1 VSAARDHLAAIAFA
15 PRPAGSLVEQA
26 ARDYCAARLRAI
38 GFDVEEQ
45 PFEYSTFPGKW
56 GTPISGVI
64 AALLFLSSGHLG
76 AHGNPR
82 AALEV
87 LVGGGAMLG
96 VYAWWLSHW
105 GVLDFPF
112 ARARGTNLVAT
123 RGTPHLWLVAHLDS
137 KSQPIPIG
145 VRATAICGSI
155 LYWIAATV
163 LAIAQVMGARST
175 MFWLPMTALGV
186 LAAIPVA
193 MSVVGAR
200 SPGALDDASG
210 VATVLRVAE
219 LSPTRAEIGVLL
231 TSAEELGLAGARAWA
246 RTAKPSI
253 AINVD
258 GIDDVGDIR
267 LIYSRQIP
275 FSVLIPL
282 PRNEGWP
289 PLERLPP
296 GLLLDGVAL
305 ADVGWHVVTVSK
317 GSWSTVTR
325 IHTPRDH
332 IAHLDGT
339 SIEEVASM
347 LSKAVITQAR
357 TLGKLR
363 DYNIG
368 ITTGPR

>member
-1 VSAARDHLAAIAFA
+1 MSAARDHLAAIAFA
-15 PRPAGSLVEQA
+15 PRPAGGLVERV

-38 GFDVEEQ
+38 GFDVEER
-45 PFEYSTFPGKW
+45 PFGYSTFPGKW

-64 AALLFLSSGHLG
+64 AVLLFLSAGHFG

-82 AALEV
+82 AALDV
-87 LVGGGAMLG
+87 LVGGGAILG
-96 VYAWWLSHW
+96 VCAWWLGRW

-112 ARARGTNLVAT
+112 ARASGTNLVAT

-155 LYWIAATV
+155 LFWIAATV
-163 LAIAQVMGARST
+163 LALAQIMGASAT
-175 MFWLPMTALGV
+175 FFWLPMTVLGV

-193 MSVVGAR
+193 MSVVGAD

-210 VATVLRVAE
+210 VATVLRAAE

-231 TSAEELGLAGARAWA
+231 TSAEELGLARARAWA
-246 RTAKPSI
+246 RTETPLI

-267 LIYSRQIP
+267 LIYSKQIP
-275 FSVLIPL
+275 YPMLLPL
-282 PRNEGWP
+282 PREQGWP

-325 IHTPRDH
+325 IHTPNDH
-332 IAHLDGT
+332 VAHLAGR
-339 SIEEVASM
+339 SIEDVASM
-347 LSKAVITQAR
+347 LSRVVVAQAR
-357 TLGKLR
+357 TLGRLR